1 WRWKGPH
8 RIKFFFW
15 LVANDRLL
23 TNEERVHRHLS
34 NSVACDHCGHTDESV
49 SHVLRDCSAAN
60 STWTANWIRNWARDA
75 SAAFDRDT
83 RCLSKATERIWKSVA
98 WEPGPSEAITINT
111 DGSFRSDRGR
121 ASAGG
126 IIRSADGR
134 GLVAFTMNL
143 GCCSITRAEIRGAIS
158 SLELAWSYG
167 FRQVCLHID
176 SQAAISILSA
186 SEDPLHQYACEVM
199 YFRELCRRNWVV
211 HIRHVYR
218 EANKVADF
226 LASRGYEFPFGIHLF
241 PLSDCNLGYLL
252 RYDCFGISEPRLI

>member
-1 WRWKGPH
+1 MLFGVAAWLIWKA
-8 RIKFFFW
+8 R
-15 LVANDRLL
+15 N
-23 TNEERVHRHLS
+23 
-34 NSVACDHCGHTDESV
+34 ESV
-49 SHVLRDCSAAN
+49 FSNTTRNPLQ
-60 STWTANWIRNWARDA
+60 TANWIRNWARDA